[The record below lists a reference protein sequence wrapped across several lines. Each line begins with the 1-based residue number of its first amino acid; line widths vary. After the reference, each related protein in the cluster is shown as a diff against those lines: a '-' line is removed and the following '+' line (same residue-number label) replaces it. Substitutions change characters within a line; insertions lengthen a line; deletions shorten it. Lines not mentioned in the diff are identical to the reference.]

1 MAGTVPAGLT
11 RREGR
16 RFGLQVG
23 AAFALL
29 AAVAHWRGHARMGW
43 LLAALAFGLLAG
55 GIAAPAALG
64 PVYRGWM
71 RIAHA
76 ISRITTPIVLGIMY
90 FLVITP
96 IGLLLRAT
104 GQRPLSHDR
113 GTTAWTARIH
123 PGSDLKRQF

>member
-1 MAGTVPAGLT
+1 LAGTVPAGLT
-11 RREGR
+11 PSEGR
-16 RFGLQVG
+16 RFGLHGG

-29 AAVAHWRGHARMGW
+29 AAVAHWRCHPRTGW

-113 GTTAWTARIH
+113 GTTAWTARSN